1 MFDDR
6 WWMLLGAGVYV
17 TALLVTLLNLS
28 KKRHE
33 TSASLV
39 AGVLALGFILQSI
52 GLYWRGLEVR
62 SCPIGNPFEV
72 LQYISWSTM
81 AVYFL
86 AGSIFRMSL
95 LGVFAAGVAAVLS
108 LISVVVPSWDYE
120 HSGLFGGNPWIES
133 HAALAL
139 FSYGVFGLL
148 AATSAMY
155 LLQNYGLK
163 QKQIRGI
170 YAHLPSVTQL
180 DTMNQRLA
188 IVGASVF
195 SFAMVIGSFHWLGED
210 GDVTSIKLKVTVVLW
225 IAYVAMAILRISK
238 KLRGKRFAFCAI
250 TLFVFALVTLGLV
263 QTTPEANDHLPATTA
278 PASSSAE

>member
-6 WWMLLGAGVYV
+6 WWMLLGAGVYT
-17 TALLVTLLNLS
+17 TALLITLLNLS

-39 AGVLALGFILQSI
+39 AGVLAIGFVLQSI

-72 LQYISWSTM
+72 LQFISWSTM

-95 LGVFAAGVAAVLS
+95 LGVFAAGVSAILS
-108 LISVVVPSWDYE
+108 LISVVIPTWDYD
-120 HSGLFGGNPWIES
+120 HPSLFGGNPWIES

-163 QKQIRGI
+163 RKQVQGI
-170 YAHLPSVTQL
+170 YTHLPSVIQL
-180 DTMNQRLA
+180 DTVNQRLA

-195 SFAMVIGSFHWLGED
+195 SFAMVIGSVHWLSEH
-210 GDVTSIKLKVTVVLW
+210 GDVTTAKLKITIVLW
-225 IAYVAMAILRISK
+225 IAYVVLAILRILK
-238 KLRGKRFAFCAI
+238 KLRGKRFAWSALI
-250 TLFVFALVTLGLV
+250 LFAFALATLAIV
-263 QTTPEANDHLPATTA
+263 QRSPEPLDEP
-278 PASSSAE
+278 SSLSAR